1 MYHDLLSNK
10 FLKLKLNYLK
20 DYKRYIHILSRILDL
35 AWPKQM
41 KLTLEQ
47 QYMLSFL
54 HSQYHAD
61 SLVKCHWM
69 GYTETT
75 LDGVHRNYIEIPQ
88 LPLQCT
94 PTAPPTVHLQRTSH
108 FVLENKCIILCGH
121 FVQVSMFWH
130 IET

>member
-75 LDGVHRNYIEIPQ
+75 LELHWMGYTETTLKFPNCTSNA
-88 LPLQCT
+88 PLQ
-94 PTAPPTVHLQRTSH
+94 HLQQCTSSAP
-108 FVLENKCIILCGH
+108 LIL
-121 FVQVSMFWH
+121 FLKTSV
-130 IET
+130 